1 MIPNLKIQNSKFKI
15 QNLCII
21 VLMLVGVLVWVLRYG
36 NVVTAGTYTDSAHG
50 TSVNRSTIDSQYS
63 GFAAGNCAHCHE
75 AHASLGGNEPA
86 PSSIAPDPGP
96 DEVLL
101 FSEEETVCEYC
112 HDGTPAT
119 DNIKGQIDKTYAHP
133 TDDYSGRHSVSEST
147 ATDLDPTDYAATANR
162 HAECVDCHNPHAAD
176 STVHTTGTNAVSSS
190 SPLYMVSGIGVTNTG
205 AWTAPSYTE
214 IPAST
219 GISYEYQLCFKCHSS
234 WTTQPTEQTNI
245 ALQFNTLNESAHPV
259 EVGLN
264 SLTNSNSPKAL
275 TAAQMLSP
283 WNVAAN
289 MGVQTMYCSD
299 CHGDDAASP
308 PAGPHGSGS
317 PTILKGRWPTNSSG
331 YLWDLDDAEDNTNN
345 FNTECLCKKCHPVYS
360 SGSWKNNAHSEYNHS
375 RSYKCVQCHVGLPHG
390 YKWGRLIAD
399 TADGAPYDYGGYA
412 DVRSFNK
419 AASPT
424 SYTYS
429 SSYCTVACSTP
440 GKAH

>member
-1 MIPNLKIQNSKFKI
+1 MIRNSEIPNPKSQIQT
-15 QNLCII
+15 LCLIL
-21 VLMLVGVLVWVLRYG
+21 LMLMGVLVWLLSSG
-36 NVVTAGTYTDSAHG
+36 DMATAGTYTDSAHG
-50 TSVNRSTIDSQYS
+50 TGVNRSSIDSQYS

-75 AHASLGGNEPA
+75 AHASLGGSEPLPNTDTA
-86 PSSIAPDPGP
+86 EYGHAGPDPAA
-96 DEVLL
+96 L
-101 FSEEETVCEYC
+101 FSYEEGVCETC

-119 DNIKGQIDKTYAHP
+119 DNIKAQIDKAYAHP

-147 ATDLDPTDYAATANR
+147 ATDMDPTDYADGTSR
-162 HAECVDCHNPHAAD
+162 HAECVDCHNPHAAN
-176 STVHTTGTNAVSSS
+176 STVHTTGTNAVSST
-190 SPLYMVSGIGVTNTG
+190 SPLYKVSGIGVTNTG

-214 IPAST
+214 ILPST
-219 GISYEYQLCFKCHSS
+219 GISYEYQLCFKCHST

-245 ALQFNTLNESAHPV
+245 ALQFNTLNESTHPV
-259 EVGLN
+259 EAGLTA
-264 SLTNSNSPKAL
+264 SSSSAL
-275 TAAQMLSP
+275 TAAQMSSP

-299 CHGDDAASP
+299 CHGDDAAGSP

-331 YLWDLDDAEDNTNN
+331 YLWDLGDPEGNTNN
-345 FNTECLCKKCHPVYS
+345 FNTECLCKKCHPVYDT
-360 SGSWKNNAHSEYNHS
+360 SWKNNAHSTGYHS

-399 TADGAPYDYGGYA
+399 YNDSAPYDYDGYA

-419 AASPT
+419 ASSPT
-424 SYTYS
+424 GYTSS